1 MDAIVTQISDAVY
14 ILDVSVF
21 FLMMILAELSK
32 RIGEALNVPHFY
44 HYYYTCSAMLI
55 FIVAVDMI
63 LPMFMVDADKSE
75 ILTVTM
81 ALRAGL
87 VLSTFPVAMIY
98 WRWLF
103 SENLKK

>member
-1 MDAIVTQISDAVY
+1 MGAVLSQISDAVY

-21 FLMMILAELSK
+21 LLIMILSELSK
-32 RIGEALNVPHFY
+32 RIGEALKVPHFY
-44 HYYYTCSAMLI
+44 HYYYTCAALLI
-55 FIVAVDMI
+55 FLIIVDIVSPYI
-63 LPMFMVDADKSE
+63 LPNTAKHE
-75 ILTVTM
+75 IFVITL

-103 SENLKK
+103 SENLKR

>member
-32 RIGEALNVPHFY
+32 RIGAALNVPHFY
-44 HYYYTCSAMLI
+44 HYYYTCSVMLI

-63 LPMFMVDADKSE
+63 LPAFMVDADRSE
-75 ILTVTM
+75 ILTTTM